1 MARYKTR
8 GDAIKDLRKRAGY
21 SQEELASLL
30 ETTKQTIYKYETGIV
45 TNIPSDKIEAMANI
59 FHVSPAIIMGW
70 DETIGT
76 PVYEAAAGEGVLN
89 EGYPSDEVRGILLD
103 PDQFFATVHG
113 RSMEPTLTDG
123 DLVVIAASNVV
134 DSPDQIALVKINGD
148 EATLKHVEIRED
160 GIVLIGD
167 NVADYKPHFYSKEQV
182 QQLPVTI
189 EGVVVKLI
197 REF

>member
-1 MARYKTR
+1 MTEMEFNKLFAENLNYYMKKTGTSR
-8 GDAIKDLRKRAGY
+8 G
-21 SQEELASLL
+21 ELAKLLGVSLTSVANWCNAL
-30 ETTKQTIYKYETGIV
+30 KTPRMDKVDRICAHFGIKR
-45 TNIPSDKIEAMANI
+45 SDLMSEKKHA
-59 FHVSPAIIMGW
+59 
-70 DETIGT
+70 
-76 PVYEAAAGEGVLN
+76 PVFNVAAGEGILN
-89 EGYPSDEVRGILLD
+89 EGYPSDEVRGILLE